1 LGIFA
6 RRTKGVQDPFTTGR
20 ITRACWQER
29 DMADDN
35 SGNGTSDN
43 GSAGNP
49 GSGSTG
55 AAGGGSQ
62 GSAFGGGG
70 AGPAGVAGMTE
81 GLRAAGE
88 RMREAGGQ
96 MAGQGSE
103 LGMRMLDQAETN
115 TREAFR
121 VMRAAA
127 QAKDMT
133 DVMRLQSEY
142 MRGQSN
148 RSIAQ
153 AREIG
158 ELIASFGRSTIGQ
171 MTGKS

>member
-1 LGIFA
+1 
-6 RRTKGVQDPFTTGR
+6 
-20 ITRACWQER
+20 
-29 DMADDN
+29 MAEEN
-35 SGNGTSDN
+35 SGNDTN
-43 GSAGNP
+43 ETGSAAGAS
-49 GSGSTG
+49 GSGG
-55 AAGGGSQ
+55 ATSGGGSQ
-62 GSAFGGGG
+62 AGGFAGGSA
-70 AGPAGVAGMTE
+70 GMAD

-96 MAGQGSE
+96 IAGQGSE
-103 LGMRMLDQAETN
+103 LGLRMLDQAETN

-121 VMRAAA
+121 MMRAAA

-142 MRGQSN
+142 MREQSN